1 MPPESRGG
9 PLIIFLFILELLP
22 CNKNGCNVLL
32 EAFPTIKVYGIQVLM
47 PPQSSS
53 EDKT

>member
-1 MPPESRGG
+1 MPPESRGA
-9 PLIIFLFILELLP
+9 PLFAFLFILELLP
-22 CNKNGCNVLL
+22 PNKNGCNVLL
-32 EAFPTIKVYGIQVLM
+32 EAFPTVKVYGIQVLM